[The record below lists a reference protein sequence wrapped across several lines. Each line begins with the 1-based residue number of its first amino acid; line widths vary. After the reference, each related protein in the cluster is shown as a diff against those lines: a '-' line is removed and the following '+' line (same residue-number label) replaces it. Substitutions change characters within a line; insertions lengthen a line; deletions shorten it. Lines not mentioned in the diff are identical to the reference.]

1 MTSTNSSYKPKSK
14 LGIQLAET
22 AKRHFPGAAA
32 AFVIA
37 LIACLYTYIVNDVT
51 YVQDQG
57 DIDLTSSV
65 LLLSVFMFFGV
76 ALYNLIAVLRM
87 YSEIFSKQA
96 SDYYFARPVSRMDI
110 FNANFIFG
118 SISTV
123 VILAV
128 PLLLYYFVSK
138 APGSENIN
146 FVINSSLFFNQ
157 LAVIIC
163 SSLAVFAVFTLC
175 AVASGKKIQYFLLA
189 FIALVSTAVAAVGA
203 AEKIGNIW
211 GIRINSAQPP
221 VVSPL
226 YNYSQTVTGDYSSV
240 ILAIVELVILY
251 IAGTVVFKKRKA
263 ECAQVSLAGD
273 VFPCIVLAVFIL
285 SGFMLPAF
293 YGSFIKNAVV
303 GLMVAFVFM
312 IIYNAVFYKKA
323 FTKKSTITFGA
334 VSAVS
339 LLFFASV
346 FIPSYDGYI
355 SYVPEKDEVE
365 SVEYICNEYSYY
377 YMDFYSLLDSSLYA
391 EEPTVIEFKDAQ
403 NIDKILDFHK
413 KMVSQNTIIQSTAV
427 NGIFETSSEMNVCSC
442 TLVYHLKDGST
453 VKRSYDA
460 NADCVMQEYI
470 NLIRSEETLSQLE
483 PFNYGDDIAFIQY
496 EEYSYYEDYN
506 GDTYT
511 SDSANIINIPEDKWD
526 DVLQALMQDR
536 LAESDEE
543 LLYTQSFSYLMGYD
557 DVNVPDTKGY
567 ISFALYSDEISEE
580 EKEKIKAMTPEQR
593 VNYYNYAMSNDD
605 ILEIPFE
612 FNSSEF
618 FESDKNVLG
627 VIASLEEQ

>member
-22 AKRHFPGAAA
+22 AKRHFLGAAA

-37 LIACLYTYIVNDVT
+37 LIACLSTYITNAFSYMYDKGDV
-51 YVQDQG
+51 
-57 DIDLTSSV
+57 DLTSSV
-65 LLLSVFMFFGV
+65 LTLSVFMFFGV
-76 ALYNLIAVLRM
+76 TLYNLISVLRM

-96 SDYYFARPVSRMDI
+96 SDYYFARPVSRTDI

-118 SISTV
+118 AISTV

-128 PLLLYYFVSK
+128 PLLLYYFATK

-157 LAVIIC
+157 LAVIVC
-163 SSLAVFAVFTLC
+163 SSLAAFAVFTLC
-175 AVASGKKIQYFLLA
+175 AVASGKKIQYFLLSS
-189 FIALVSTAVAAVGA
+189 ITLVSTAIAAAGA

-211 GIRINSAQPP
+211 GIRINSAQPL
-221 VVSPL
+221 VISPL
-226 YNYSQTVTGDYSSV
+226 YNYSQTVTGDHSSV
-240 ILAIVELVILY
+240 ILALAELVILY
-251 IAGTVVFKKRKA
+251 IAGTIAFKKRKA
-263 ECAQVSLAGD
+263 ESAQAGLSGN
-273 VFPCIVLAVFIL
+273 VFPYAVLAVFML

-293 YGSFIKNAVV
+293 YGSFIKNAAV
-303 GLMVAFVFM
+303 GLLVAFVFM
-312 IIYNAVFYKKA
+312 IMYNTVFYKTA
-323 FTKKSTITFGA
+323 FTKKSSITFGA
-334 VSAVS
+334 VSAIS
-339 LLFFASV
+339 LVFLALV
-346 FIPSYDGYI
+346 FIPSYDGYV

-365 SVEYICNEYSYY
+365 SVEYICDEYNYY
-377 YMDFYSLLDSSLYA
+377 YMDFYSLLDSSLYE
-391 EEPTVIEFKDAQ
+391 EEPTVIEFKETQ
-403 NIDKILDFHK
+403 NIEKILDFHK
-413 KMVSQNTIIQSTAV
+413 KIVSQNTIIQSTAV
-427 NGIFETSSEMNVCSC
+427 NGIFETSSEMNVCAC

-460 NADCVMQEYI
+460 NADCIMQEYI
-470 NLIRSEETLSQLE
+470 NLIRNEEALSQLP
-483 PFNYGDDIAFIQY
+483 PFCDKDNIAFIQY

-511 SDSANIINIPEDKWD
+511 SDSTNIINIPEDKWD

-536 LAESDEE
+536 LAETDEE
-543 LLYTQSFSYLMGYD
+543 LLYTQSFSYQMGYD

-567 ISFALYSDEISEE
+567 ISFALYSDDISQE